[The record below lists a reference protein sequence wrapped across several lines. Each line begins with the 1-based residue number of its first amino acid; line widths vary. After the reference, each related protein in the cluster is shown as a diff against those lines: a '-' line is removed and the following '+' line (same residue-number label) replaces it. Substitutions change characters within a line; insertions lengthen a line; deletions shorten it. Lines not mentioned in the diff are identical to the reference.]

1 MIEEMALLIFV
12 FIDPS
17 KFERK
22 DKFLIGPI
30 HEPKEEN
37 DDNKSLPPEGM
48 KESVE
53 ESKIES
59 KLWLYY

>member
-1 MIEEMALLIFV
+1 MSLLIFV

-30 HEPKEEN
+30 HEPEEEN
-37 DDNKSLPPEGM
+37 DDNKSLPPDGM

-59 KLWLYY
+59 KL